1 MPKASAPKLRATEQ
15 MQQNQ
20 TLTMTPAA
28 LPLALFGATY
38 VLLAI
43 GRIPGLALD
52 RTGFAVLGA
61 LAFLATGEITLD
73 EAKSAIDAPTLT
85 LLFSM
90 MLLSAQYQMSGLYG
104 AIGRGLGRVHHPR
117 RLLAGVL
124 VVSALLAAVLTND
137 VVCFALTPLLCAA
150 LLAARLEP
158 VPYLLA
164 LACGTNIGSALTPIG
179 NPQNILISQQLG
191 LAFLPFVLAC
201 ALPVAAALGFTFWF
215 LGRRLGGHAASVA
228 EAAAAPTGETAA
240 VPALDRREAAKAIV
254 LTVAAIALFLTP
266 VPAYL
271 TGCAVAGVVLTS
283 RRMHSR
289 TMLGLVDW
297 QMLALFVALFI
308 VTRGLELSGWT
319 DAGQRALAGAGLP
332 LSQVGVLVPVVALLG
347 NLVGNVP
354 AVMLLLRFVP
364 SEPALPIVGY
374 SLALASTFAGNALLV
389 GSVANLIV
397 VEQADRFGIRIGFRA
412 HLRVGLPVTFA
423 SLGFAILVLGRIS
436 R

>member
-1 MPKASAPKLRATEQ
+1 MMLP
-15 MQQNQ
+15 
-20 TLTMTPAA
+20 A
-28 LPLALFGATY
+28 LPLILFGATY
-38 VLLAI
+38 LLLAV

-61 LAFLATGEITLD
+61 LAFLATGEISLE
-73 EAKSAIDAPTLT
+73 EAKSAVDAPTLT

-104 AIGRGLGRVHHPR
+104 AIGRRLAQVGDPR

-137 VVCFALTPLLCAA
+137 VVCFALTPLVCAA
-150 LLAARLEP
+150 LLATRLDP
-158 VPYLLA
+158 LPYLLA
-164 LACGTNIGSALTPIG
+164 LACGTNLGSALTPIG

-201 ALPVAAALGFTFWF
+201 ALPVALALVFTFWF
-215 LGRRLGGHAASVA
+215 LGRRLGERG
-228 EAAAAPTGETAA
+228 TGPIDRPSPGTTPLSPSPE
-240 VPALDRREAAKAIV
+240 LDRREAVKAIV

-271 TGCAVAGVVLTS
+271 TGCAIAGVVLTS

-319 DAGQRALAGAGLP
+319 EAGQRALAAVGLP
-332 LSQVGVLVPVVALLG
+332 LEQAGVLVPVVAVLG

-354 AVMLLLRFVP
+354 AVMLLLHFVP
-364 SEPALPIVGY
+364 PEPLLGY
-374 SLALASTFAGNALLV
+374 ALALASTFAGNAFIV

-397 VEQADRFGIRIGFRA
+397 VEQADRLGIRIGFRE
-412 HLRVGLPVTFA
+412 HLRVGLPVTLV
-423 SLGFAILVLGRIS
+423 SLALATAMLAWLRH
-436 R
+436 

>member
-1 MPKASAPKLRATEQ
+1 

-20 TLTMTPAA
+20 SLTMSPPV
-28 LPLALFGATY
+28 LPLVLFGATY
-38 VLLAI
+38 LLLAI

-104 AIGRGLGRVHHPR
+104 AIGRRLGRVDDRR

-137 VVCFALTPLLCAA
+137 VVCFALTPLVCAA
-150 LLAARLEP
+150 LLATRLDP
-158 VPYLLA
+158 LPYLLA

-215 LGRRLGGHAASVA
+215 LGRRLGESAAGFA
-228 EAAAAPTGETAA
+228 ESAAAARGETAA

-271 TGCAVAGVVLTS
+271 TGCAVAGIVLTS

-319 DAGQRALAGAGLP
+319 EVGQRALAAAGLP
-332 LSQVGVLVPVVALLG
+332 LARASVLVPVVALLG

-364 SEPALPIVGY
+364 DAAAEPQVGY
-374 SLALASTFAGNALLV
+374 ALALASTFAGNAFIV

-397 VEQADRFGIRIGFRA
+397 VEQADRLGIRIGFRE
-412 HLRVGLPVTFA
+412 HLRVGLPVTLV
-423 SLGFAILVLGRIS
+423 SLAAAVAMLLWLAG
-436 R
+436 

>member
-1 MPKASAPKLRATEQ
+1 MAPAT
-15 MQQNQ
+15 
-20 TLTMTPAA
+20 
-28 LPLALFGATY
+28 LPLLLFGATY
-38 VLLAI
+38 LLLAI

-61 LAFLATGEITLD
+61 LAFLASGGISLD
-73 EAKSAIDAPTLT
+73 QAKSAVDAPTLS

-104 AIGRGLGRVHHPR
+104 AIGRRLARVQRPR
-117 RLLAGVL
+117 HLLAGVL
-124 VVSALLAAVLTND
+124 LVSALLAAVLTND
-137 VVCFALTPLLCAA
+137 VVCFALTPLVCTA
-150 LLAARLEP
+150 LASTRLDP
-158 VPYLLA
+158 LPYLLA
-164 LACGTNIGSALTPIG
+164 IACGTNLGSALTPIG

-191 LAFLPFVLAC
+191 LGFLPFVLAC
-201 ALPVAAALGFTFWF
+201 SLPVTFALAFAYWF
-215 LGRRLGGHAASVA
+215 LARRLG
-228 EAAAAPTGETAA
+228 ERPIP
-240 VPALDRREAAKAIV
+240 PALADGVRREEPKLDALSSTPPVDRREAVKAIV
-254 LTVAAIALFLTP
+254 LTVAAIGLFLTP

-271 TGCAVAGVVLTS
+271 TGCAVAGIVLTS

-319 DAGQRALAGAGLP
+319 EVGQRALAAAGLP
-332 LSQVGVLVPVVALLG
+332 LTQVGVLVPVVALLG
-347 NLVGNVP
+347 SLVGNVP

-364 SEPALPIVGY
+364 PEPLIGY
-374 SLALASTFAGNALLV
+374 ALALASTFAGNALIV

-397 VEQADRFGIRIGFRA
+397 VEQADRAGIRIGFRD
-412 HLRVGLPVTFA
+412 HLRVGLPVTLV
-423 SLGFAILVLGRIS
+423 SLAMAIAMLAWLS

>member
-1 MPKASAPKLRATEQ
+1 
-15 MQQNQ
+15 
-20 TLTMTPAA
+20 MTRSV
-28 LPLALFGATY
+28 LPLALFAATY

-61 LAFLATGEITLD
+61 LAFLATGEISLA
-73 EAKSAIDAPTLT
+73 EAKLAIDAPTLT

-104 AIGRGLGRVHHPR
+104 AIGRRLARTESPR

-150 LLAARLEP
+150 LLATRLDP
-158 VPYLLA
+158 LPYLLA

-179 NPQNILISQQLG
+179 NPQNILIAQKLG

-201 ALPVAAALGFTFWF
+201 ALPVAAALAFTYW
-215 LGRRLGGHAASVA
+215 LLARRLRERVA
-228 EAAAAPTGETAA
+228 EAAVAIAAAQAVTAA
-240 VPALDRREAAKAIV
+240 AAELDRREAAKAIV
-254 LTVAAIALFLTP
+254 LTVGAIALFLTP

-297 QMLALFVALFI
+297 QMLALFVSLFI

-319 DAGQRALAGAGLP
+319 EAGQRALAGAGLD
-332 LSQVGVLVPVVALLG
+332 LARTSALVPVVALLG

-364 SEPALPIVGY
+364 TEPPLPFVGY
-374 SLALASTFAGNALLV
+374 ALALASTFAGNAFIF

-397 VEQADRFGIRIGFRA
+397 VEQADRLGIRIGFRA
-412 HLRVGLPVTFA
+412 HLRIGLPVTLV
-423 SLGFAILVLGRIS
+423 SLAGALLMLLWLG
-436 R
+436 

>member
-1 MPKASAPKLRATEQ
+1 
-15 MQQNQ
+15 
-20 TLTMTPAA
+20 MTPAA
-28 LPLALFGATY
+28 LPLLLFGATY
-38 VLLAI
+38 LLLAI

-61 LAFLATGEITLD
+61 LAFLASGEISLTD
-73 EAKSAIDAPTLT
+73 AKLAIDAPTLT

-90 MLLSAQYQMSGLYG
+90 MLLSAQYQLSGLYG
-104 AIGRGLGRVHHPR
+104 AIGRRLGRVEDPR

-124 VVSALLAAVLTND
+124 AVSALLAAVLTND
-137 VVCFALTPLLCAA
+137 VVCFALTPVVCGA
-150 LLAARLEP
+150 LLATRLDP
-158 VPYLLA
+158 LPFLLA
-164 LACGTNIGSALTPIG
+164 IACGTNLGSALTPIG

-201 ALPVAAALGFTFWF
+201 ASPVAAGLAFTYW
-215 LGRRLGGHAASVA
+215 LLARRLRDRPGA
-228 EAAAAPTGETAA
+228 TADLRPVDLDGLA
-240 VPALDRREAAKAIV
+240 TAPALDRREAVKAIV
-254 LTVAAIALFLTP
+254 LTVAAIALFLSP

-271 TGCAVAGVVLTS
+271 TGCAVAGIVLTS

-319 DAGQRALAGAGLP
+319 EAGQRALAAAGLP
-332 LSQVGVLVPVVALLG
+332 LDRATVLVPVVAVLG

-364 SEPALPIVGY
+364 TAPADPQVGY
-374 SLALASTFAGNALLV
+374 ALALASTFAGNALLV

-397 VEQADRFGIRIGFRA
+397 VEQADRLGIRIGFRD
-412 HLRVGLPVTFA
+412 HLRIGLPVTLV
-423 SLGFAILVLGRIS
+423 SLAAAAAALVVSGR
-436 R
+436 

>member
-1 MPKASAPKLRATEQ
+1 
-15 MQQNQ
+15 
-20 TLTMTPAA
+20 
-28 LPLALFGATY
+28 
-38 VLLAI
+38 
-43 GRIPGLALD
+43 
-52 RTGFAVLGA
+52 
-61 LAFLATGEITLD
+61 
-73 EAKSAIDAPTLT
+73 
-85 LLFSM
+85 FSM

-104 AIGRGLGRVHHPR
+104 AIGRGLGRVHQPR

-423 SLGFAILVLGRIS
+423 SLGFAILVLGWLS